1 METKSDPHSHDKLLD
16 LKQTCE
22 YLGISYNQMY
32 HLLRNSDLPAHKIG
46 KVWRVHF
53 GELETWV
60 KNQPKSITDYKQT
73 TTPVSNARELLDD
86 VVVRSKWTARLAD
99 QLRRKL

>member
-1 METKSDPHSHDKLLD
+1 METRSDPHSHDKLLN
-16 LKQTCE
+16 LNQTCE

-32 HLLRNSDLPAHKIG
+32 HSIRNSDLPAHKIG

-53 GELETWV
+53 GELEAWV

-73 TTPVSNARELLDD
+73 VTPVSKDD
-86 VVVRSKWTARLAD
+86 VVIRSKWTGRLAD
-99 QLRRKL
+99 QLRRRL